1 MDLQRWRLLC
11 VLAVNFLFHGICH
24 SEKAPDYTFLHD
36 AVSAPAVSF
45 YDYIVVG
52 GGTSGCALAATLS
65 RGAAVLVLERGGSPY
80 GNPNIEDMANF
91 IANLGDTSLNSP
103 SQQFVSEDGVLNT
116 RARVLGGGS
125 ALNAGFYTRASKDYV
140 KKAGWDDKLVEESYE
155 WVERKVAFEPP
166 VLGWQSAVREG
177 LMEAGVT
184 PDNGFTY
191 EHLFGTKAGGT
202 IFDRSGRRHTAAN
215 LLEYAQP
222 NNTDVRLFATVHKIL
237 FSTVGERRPR
247 AYGVIFEDKEGKMHG
262 AYLRKKAGNE
272 IIVSAGAMGSP
283 QVLMLSGIGPMQ
295 HLKNHGLKVVLD
307 QPLVGQGMADN
318 PMNALFVPARRP
330 VEISLIQVV
339 GITRFGSYIET
350 ASGSSFGYQIGRPGT
365 MPPPVRG
372 FVNVSLQ
379 GGLILEKI
387 KGPISK
393 GHLELRTTNPKHNPS
408 VTFNYFKD
416 PEDLRRCVQGM
427 KTIIDVLNSQAMSSF
442 RHEDFPV
449 EALFSIMVASPV
461 NLRPR
466 HPTAAISLKQFCID
480 TVMTIWHYHGGCQ
493 VDRVVDRDYKV
504 IGVDSL
510 RVVDGSTF
518 HASPGTNPQ
527 ATVMMLGRYM
537 GQKILQERAS
547 NKVKTVK

>member
-1 MDLQRWRLLC
+1 MALQRWRLIC
-11 VLAVNFLFHGICH
+11 VLAVISLFHGFCN
-24 SEKAPDYTFLHD
+24 SDKAPDYTFLHD
-36 AVSAPAVSF
+36 AVLAPPVSF
-45 YDYIVVG
+45 HDYIVIG
-52 GGTSGCALAATLS
+52 GGTSGCPLAATLS
-65 RGAAVLVLERGGSPY
+65 QGATVLVLERGGSPY
-80 GNPNIEDMANF
+80 GNGNIENIANF
-91 IANLGDTSLNSP
+91 DANIAATGPDSP

-140 KKAGWDDKLVEESYE
+140 KEAGWDEKLVEESYE
-155 WVERKVAFEPP
+155 WVESKVAFKPP
-166 VLGWQSAVREG
+166 VQGWQSAVRDG
-177 LMEAGVT
+177 LIEAGVT

-191 EHLFGTKAGGT
+191 EHLLGTKIGGT
-202 IFDRSGRRHTAAN
+202 IFDSSGHRHTAAN

-222 NNTDVRLFATVHKIL
+222 ENTAVYLFATVHKVL

-247 AYGVIFEDKEGKMHG
+247 AYGVIFEDKAGRMHG

-295 HLKNHGLKVVLD
+295 HLKNHGLEVLLD
-307 QPLVGQGMADN
+307 QPMVGQGMADN
-318 PMNALFVPARRP
+318 PMNALFVPTRKP
-330 VEISLIQVV
+330 VEVSLIEVV
-339 GITRFGSYIET
+339 GITSFGSYIET
-350 ASGSSFGYQIGRPGT
+350 ASGSGFGYQMGRPG
-365 MPPPVRG
+365 MLPPPVSG
-372 FVNVSLQ
+372 FMNVSLA

-387 KGPISK
+387 MGPISK
-393 GHLELRTTNPKHNPS
+393 GHLELRTINPKDNPS
-408 VTFNYFKD
+408 VTFNYFKE

-442 RHEDFPV
+442 RYNGLPV
-449 EALFSIMVASPV
+449 DALISMMVSSPV

-466 HPTAAISLKQFCID
+466 HLTTAISLEQFCID

-493 VDRVVDRDYKV
+493 VGRVVDSDYKV

-518 HASPGTNPQ
+518 SASPGTNPQ

-537 GQKILQERAS
+537 GQKILQGRAS
-547 NKVKTVK
+547 N